1 MGSSKSITI
10 TTHLSTRWLPMQ
22 KSFLT
27 FPLKPGLL
35 LSSLS
40 YPSTLWSIRML
51 SMTKKS
57 HWKAISNIKSH
68 WKAISNT
75 FFSIS
80 ALVSL
85 SCLLCLRFL
94 LLKQTLGKHPHK
106 SQTPL
111 NLQHKNTCHTDEHIH
126 QMCPNS
132 LRLPWLCH

>member
-1 MGSSKSITI
+1 MGCSKSITI

-57 HWKAISNIKSH
+57 HWKAISNI
-68 WKAISNT
+68 
-75 FFSIS
+75 FFNIS

-106 SQTPL
+106 SQTLL